1 MSVLA
6 HASREAHA
14 LKCELASEVLRTSG
28 SLRFRVTG
36 WSMMPAVRPGDTLIV
51 ERVKAASLHEG
62 DIVLFERDRHLFAH
76 RLAKSRANS
85 QLVTRGD
92 AMPAADPAIG
102 EEELLG
108 KVWVIERN
116 GKSITPRRKPAFS
129 SRAIAFLVGNS
140 PVAARAIA
148 ALHRRQQSHKSNSH
162 NRVVT
167 CQN

>member
-36 WSMMPAVRPGDTLIV
+36 WSMMPSVRPGDTLIV
-51 ERVKAASLHEG
+51 ERVNGANLHEG
-62 DIVLFERDRHLFAH
+62 DIVLFERDRRFFAH
-76 RLAKSRANS
+76 RLVKKLGNS

-108 KVWVIERN
+108 RVWVIERN
-116 GKSITPRRKPAFS
+116 GKSITPRRTPGFS
-129 SRAIAFLVGNS
+129 SRAIASLVRNS
-140 PVAARAIA
+140 PVAARAIM
-148 ALHRRQQSHKSNSH
+148 ALHSRQQSHKSNSH